1 MSRKLNP
8 ECNCR
13 DCGINT
19 IAIREYYMVQKP
31 LWNEH
36 GVTKGMLCIGCL
48 EKRMGRKLVPADF
61 TDARIN
67 WSIPGQH
74 SPRLADRI
82 GHNPPPFD
90 DALLRRLNRLINKS
104 QRLN

>member
-8 ECNCR
+8 AFNCR

-19 IAIREYYMVQKP
+19 IAIQEYYMVQKP

-36 GVTKGMLCIGCL
+36 GVPKGMLCIGCL
-48 EKRMGRKLVPADF
+48 EKRVGRKLVPADF

-67 WSIPGQH
+67 WSVPGCH

-82 GHNPPPFD
+82 GDNHPPFH
-90 DALLRRLNRLINKS
+90 DALVRRIDRMMRNWYGD
-104 QRLN
+104 